1 MHVFIG
7 GLGREQDSLT
17 ASLVEQSAAM
27 VADSLITA
35 RVTSEMKERFA
46 AVARYQALSESALLK
61 RLVEAALVAVTAV
74 KPLVTQAVEPV
85 PVGGKISVRLR
96 NDDLLLLRER
106 ARARAMPA
114 STYVSLLIRSHLR
127 SVTPL
132 PTAELDV
139 LKRSVA
145 EISAIGRNL
154 NQIARAVNQGEGPNG
169 ARNADL
175 QALLRALNGMRVH
188 IKSLI
193 NSNLESWRSGHEKA
207 NH

>member
-1 MHVFIG
+1 
-7 GLGREQDSLT
+7 
-17 ASLVEQSAAM
+17 M

-74 KPLVTQAVEPV
+74 KPQVTQAVEPV

-96 NDDLLLLRER
+96 SDDLLVLRER
-106 ARARAMPA
+106 AKARAMPT

-132 PTAELDV
+132 PTAELNV

-145 EISAIGRNL
+145 EISAVGRNL
-154 NQIARAVNQGEGPNG
+154 NQIARAVNQGEGSSNG
-169 ARNADL
+169 SSKADL

-193 NSNLESWRSGHEKA
+193 NSNLESWRSGDEKA

>member
-1 MHVFIG
+1 
-7 GLGREQDSLT
+7 
-17 ASLVEQSAAM
+17 M

-35 RVTSEMKERFA
+35 RVTSELKERFA
-46 AVARYQALSESALLK
+46 AVARYQALSESTLLK
-61 RLVEAALVAVTAV
+61 RLVEAALLTAAAVRPQV
-74 KPLVTQAVEPV
+74 PESVEPV
-85 PVGGKISVRLR
+85 AVGGKISVRLR
-96 NDDLLLLRER
+96 TDDLLLLRER
-106 ARARAMPA
+106 AKARAMPT

-132 PTAELDV
+132 PTAELVV

-154 NQIARAVNQGEGPNG
+154 DQIARAVNQGEGSNG
-169 ARNADL
+169 ASKADL

-193 NSNLESWRSGHEKA
+193 NSNLESWRSGDEKA

>member
-1 MHVFIG
+1 
-7 GLGREQDSLT
+7 
-17 ASLVEQSAAM
+17 M

-35 RVTSEMKERFA
+35 RVTSEMKERFR
-46 AVARYQALSESALLK
+46 AVACYQGLSESTLLK
-61 RLVEAALVAVTAV
+61 RLVEAALLTAATVRPQVPESIDPVA
-74 KPLVTQAVEPV
+74 
-85 PVGGKISVRLR
+85 VGGKISVRLR
-96 NDDLLLLRER
+96 TDDLLLLRER
-106 ARARAMPA
+106 AKARAMPT

-154 NQIARAVNQGEGPNG
+154 NQIARAVNQGEGSNG
-169 ARNADL
+169 ASKADL

-193 NSNLESWRSGHEKA
+193 NSNLESWRSGDEKA

>member
-1 MHVFIG
+1 
-7 GLGREQDSLT
+7 
-17 ASLVEQSAAM
+17 M

-46 AVARYQALSESALLK
+46 TVARYQALSESALLK

-74 KPLVTQAVEPV
+74 KPQVTQAVEPV

-96 NDDLLLLRER
+96 SDDLLLLRER
-106 ARARAMPA
+106 AKARAMPT
-114 STYVSLLIRSHLR
+114 STYVSLLMRSHLR

-132 PTAELDV
+132 PTAELEL

-145 EISAIGRNL
+145 EISAVGRNL
-154 NQIARAVNQGEGPNG
+154 NQIARAVNQGEGSNG
-169 ARNADL
+169 ASTADL

-193 NSNLESWRSGHEKA
+193 NSNLESWWSGDEKA

>member
-1 MHVFIG
+1 
-7 GLGREQDSLT
+7 
-17 ASLVEQSAAM
+17 M

-35 RVTSEMKERFA
+35 RVTSETKERFA
-46 AVARYQALSESALLK
+46 AVARYQAMSESALLK

-74 KPLVTQAVEPV
+74 KPQVTQAVEPV

-96 NDDLLLLRER
+96 SDDLLLLRER
-106 ARARAMPA
+106 AKARAMPT

-145 EISAIGRNL
+145 ELSAIGRNL

-169 ARNADL
+169 ASKADL

-193 NSNLESWRSGHEKA
+193 NSNLESWRSGDEKA